1 MARFER
7 QEASVDRLADTVGAA
22 TEQLRAALEREAVD
36 IISKAREQ
44 AASIEDAARQ
54 KADAVVRE
62 ARARAD
68 QEDARAEEARV
79 SQSKRI
85 AGVLA
90 DVDAL
95 EQRMLATIA
104 DLRRRLSSETEEE
117 PVADHEPE
125 DGNGAPPAPAATN
138 QAPAFSR
145 PVPLSVAAEVDA
157 ATERNPV
164 LDDMMRAQIVNMA
177 ASGTPRAEAER
188 FLGRFKLGES
198 YLDMLDEVYS
208 EHDGT
213 RTPGGDQSNKRRR
226 FRRRDT

>member
-1 MARFER
+1 M
-7 QEASVDRLADTVGAA
+7 GAA

-44 AASIEDAARQ
+44 AASIEHAARQ
-54 KADAVVRE
+54 SADEVVRE

-68 QEDARAEEARV
+68 EEDARAQEARV

-85 AGVLA
+85 AGVLE
-90 DVDAL
+90 DVDDL
-95 EQRMLATIA
+95 ERRMLATIA
-104 DLRRRLSSETEEE
+104 DLRRRLSAETVDE
-117 PVADHEPE
+117 PAAGPEPADG
-125 DGNGAPPAPAATN
+125 DGAPPAPAATN

-164 LDDMMRAQIVNMA
+164 LDDMMRAQLANMA
-177 ASGTPRAEAER
+177 GSGTPRAEAER

-208 EHDGT
+208 EADRTGT
-213 RTPGGDQSNKRRR
+213 TAAAHSKRRR
-226 FRRRDT
+226 LIRRST